1 VTWPPTLINR
11 DYTRLWFGQAV
22 SSVGDAVFSTTL
34 VLWVATQLGK
44 GKPWAPEAVSG
55 VLLATSVAVL
65 CVGPIAGVFVDRWDK
80 RRTMLRTEVLRGG
93 LVAALTAVSFLPTH
107 ALPIALWL
115 ALVYATV
122 LVLNSASQFFS
133 PARFTVIAD
142 LVTGEADRARA
153 AGIAQATGE
162 TAWIIGPPLAAPL
175 LFAVGLQWA
184 LLFNALSYAVS
195 WAAIRSVRPGAAEAT
210 EQAGPSK
217 APTPP
222 PAAAAASRPDD
233 PEQGGLF
240 REFAAGLR
248 FFRRSR
254 FLVALLV
261 LAVIGQFGIGALD
274 TLNVFFTTRNLHASA
289 HLYGYLGMAMGV
301 GGITGALCGGR
312 AVQWMGARR
321 TTWVGLLV
329 GGALLV
335 AYSRQ
340 TTFIGGVVL
349 LYVFAVPLTMLNTAM
364 SPLLIAAAPPAYRG
378 RVVAVFY
385 PVTQLASMLAA
396 VLAGWLAGT
405 VLRGVSF
412 SVAGAHFGPLDTIFA
427 LSGVVVVL
435 SGLYA
440 RAALPDPTKETAET
454 PETPEAPGAGAGA
467 AEEAPAAPA
476 PVPPPGAVGQDAA

>member
-44 GKPWAPEAVSG
+44 GKSWAPEAVSG

-80 RRTMLRTEVLRGG
+80 RRTMLRTETLRGA
-93 LVAALTAVSFLPTH
+93 LVAALTLVSFLPTH

-162 TAWIIGPPLAAPL
+162 TAWIVGPPLAAPL
-175 LFAVGLQWA
+175 LFTVGLQWA

-195 WAAIRSVRPGAAEAT
+195 WAAIRSVRAGAAEAVEQTGLSSEPAPAESAAPAGRTDDT
-210 EQAGPSK
+210 EQ
-217 APTPP
+217 T
-222 PAAAAASRPDD
+222 
-233 PEQGGLF
+233 GLF
-240 REFAAGLR
+240 KEFTAGLR
-248 FFRRSR
+248 YFGRSR
-254 FLVALLV
+254 FLVALLM

-312 AVQWMGARR
+312 AVQWIGARR

-329 GGALLV
+329 SGALLV
-335 AYSRQ
+335 AYARQ
-340 TTFIGGVVL
+340 TTFLGGVVL

-378 RVVAVFY
+378 RIVAVFY

-427 LSGVVVVL
+427 FSGIVVVL

-440 RAALPDPTKETAET
+440 RAALPDPAKE
-454 PETPEAPGAGAGA
+454 A
-467 AEEAPAAPA
+467 AVEKAAAPD
-476 PVPPPGAVGQDAA
+476 PVRPPDSVSQDAA